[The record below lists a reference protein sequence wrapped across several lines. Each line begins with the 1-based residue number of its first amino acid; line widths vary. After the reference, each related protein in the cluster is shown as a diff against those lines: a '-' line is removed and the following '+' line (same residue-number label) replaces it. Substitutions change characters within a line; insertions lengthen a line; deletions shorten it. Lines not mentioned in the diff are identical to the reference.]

1 MATEQEKYETAR
13 LGVYFEALKENPALQ
28 VLLRRLQAK
37 AEQAREELVDIEPE
51 DTISLR
57 AAQAQVKMFKV
68 LVQEIDSF
76 IVEGSLCEQELK
88 EGADS

>member
-57 AAQAQVKMFKV
+57 AAQAQVKMFKT